1 MPGPQPKIDLDPEP
15 YIVAYRAACRAGIPP
30 HDVAAVI
37 HRTIRKVTGLPPIK
51 ARQWFGHHLLARQSE
66 EFKVVL

>member
-1 MPGPQPKIDLDPEP
+1 
-15 YIVAYRAACRAGIPP
+15 VAYRAACRAGIPP

-37 HRTIRKVTGLPPIK
+37 HRAIRKATGLPPIK
-51 ARQWFGHHLLARQSE
+51 ARQWFGHHLLTRQSE